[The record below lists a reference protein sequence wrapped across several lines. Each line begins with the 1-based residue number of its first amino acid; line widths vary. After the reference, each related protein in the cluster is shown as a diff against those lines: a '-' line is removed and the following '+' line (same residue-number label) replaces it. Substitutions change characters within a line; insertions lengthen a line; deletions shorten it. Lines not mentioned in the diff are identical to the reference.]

1 MKQRVLIHRP
11 GSLGDTVVALPCLKL
26 IRRSFPDAEIRILTN
41 APVASSAPPLAAVID
56 GMGLADGYLE
66 YPIGV
71 RDASRLWHLARA
83 IRRWRPHLLVYL
95 ARRETLG
102 QVRRDALFFRACGIR
117 RIFGLPLTSDLLKS
131 RARVGGMFEPEAERL
146 ARTMAPLGPIDFA
159 DRSIWDLRLTEADRA
174 RPRRLIAE
182 QVGASPFIAVSLGT
196 KQVPNDWGIE
206 NWRALCAE
214 LCRTYP
220 HKLVFTG
227 AEEDRWRT
235 DAVTGGLAGRSVNL
249 CGLGVRENAALIAAA
264 ALFVGHDS
272 GPMHLAG
279 AVGTP
284 VVAVFSRL
292 FPPGM
297 WYPLGALSNIVY
309 PPDDSIQSVAPPAV
323 LAAIRQIL
331 PPDAAAAKMAGE
343 P

>member
-1 MKQRVLIHRP
+1 MTGRVLIHRP

-26 IRRSFPDAEIRILTN
+26 IRRSFPDAEVRVLTN
-41 APVASSAPPLAAVID
+41 APVASSAPPLAAVLD
-56 GMGLADGYLE
+56 GMGLIDGCLE

-71 RDASRLWHLARA
+71 RDVPRLWRLARA
-83 IRRWRPHLLVYL
+83 IRRWRPDILVYL

-102 QVRRDALFFRACGIR
+102 QVRRDAFFFRTCGIR
-117 RIFGLPLTSDLLKS
+117 RIIGLPLTRDLLKS
-131 RARVGGMFEPEAERL
+131 RAGDGGMFEPEAERL
-146 ARTMAPLGPIDFA
+146 ARNMAPLGPIDFA

-182 QVGASPFIAVSLGT
+182 HVGASPFIAVSLGT
-196 KQVPNDWGIE
+196 KQLPNDWGID
-206 NWRALCAE
+206 NWRTLCAE
-214 LCRTYP
+214 LCLTYP
-220 HKLVFTG
+220 HSLVFTG
-227 AEEDRWRT
+227 AEEDRGRS
-235 DAVTGGLAGRSVNL
+235 DAVMGGLGGRAINL
-249 CGLGVRENAALIAAA
+249 CGLNVRENAALIAAA
-264 ALFVGHDS
+264 SLFVGHDS

-297 WYPLGALSNIVY
+297 WYPLGTRSNIVY
-309 PPDDSIQSVAPPAV
+309 PPGDSVLSVAPPAV
-323 LAAIRQIL
+323 LAAIREIL
-331 PPDAAAAKMAGE
+331 PPDAAPAKLAAE